1 LYLTA
6 KTAAATPVATP
17 NRYFFIVYHLLRSSL
32 MIIAKKERKS
42 EKQFKEFGYV
52 VKKELYNVWERIEIY
67 GRERI

>member
-1 LYLTA
+1 
-6 KTAAATPVATP
+6 
-17 NRYFFIVYHLLRSSL
+17 